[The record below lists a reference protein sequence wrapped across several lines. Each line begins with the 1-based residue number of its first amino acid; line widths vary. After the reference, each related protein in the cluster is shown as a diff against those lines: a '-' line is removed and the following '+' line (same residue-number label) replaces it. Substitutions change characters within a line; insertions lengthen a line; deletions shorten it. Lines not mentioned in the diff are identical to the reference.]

1 MIIELGYSDDPETK
15 EMSEDVRGKVD
26 YKSLFILILHDDQ
39 RLIILNR

>member
-26 YKSLFILILHDDQ
+26 SAYYKNVNSYFYAFSKSH
-39 RLIILNR
+39 